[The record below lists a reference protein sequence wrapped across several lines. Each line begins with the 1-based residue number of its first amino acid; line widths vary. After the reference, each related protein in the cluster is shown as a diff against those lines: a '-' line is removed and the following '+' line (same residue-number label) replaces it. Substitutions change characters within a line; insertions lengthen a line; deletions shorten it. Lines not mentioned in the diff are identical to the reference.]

1 MLPKVTEAVLPMLC
15 TVWQEPVSVN
25 ATLYVPAKV
34 FTVSVYPTKK
44 KKFTSLNAVWQ
55 EPVSAN
61 TFPICLN
68 SILCQS

>member
-1 MLPKVTEAVLPMLC
+1 MLPKVTEVVLPVLC

-34 FTVSVYPTKK
+34 STVSVYSTK